1 MNKLIVFLFCLFTTC
16 GLVFSQKSDEI
27 ISQGGKQFYVHV
39 IQPGN
44 SLYGLYRL
52 YNVSIDEIKN
62 VNPGLGEDLKE
73 GQRVLIPIP
82 DINSVQKEKKVIL
95 HKVKAK
101 ETLYG
106 ISKKYNVSIDE
117 IKEANPFLN
126 EGLKIGQEL
135 RILTLNEKNE
145 EFLTKTNKNELAEN
159 HLNTLSTVPKTFE
172 TEDKDENL
180 DEVAIDKEK
189 KSDGLAFKPDTIIK
203 HKVLKE
209 ETLYSIS
216 KRYMIPMKELYT
228 YNEIPRKGISVGN
241 IINVPL
247 ILNNGDKVGVRK
259 LPKQDEIII
268 DSSWTFKKKD
278 TYKVVYLLPF
288 YLDRLTPDS
297 SNQREIA
304 FRDKVSDLSTD
315 FYVGASIALDSLKNL
330 GLSLDVDFID
340 TKGDTSFV
348 SSVLDSLKDEGLDLV
363 FGPLFPSTVKIVANW
378 CFENKVKMVCPV
390 STDTEVLKMNPEV
403 QIAIAS
409 DFVLMEESAKYIVKR
424 LKQTKETLVIIKPKE
439 TDDVLKYEYFRAYI
453 TDLLSDSE
461 VKVNEATLQDYKM
474 FIQKGRK
481 ILFFVPVSDE
491 HTSLSF
497 ISDLISVSTNLNGNI
512 TVFGTKEWLTFQSMN
527 GAYRNK
533 FNFHFASPNDF
544 NFKSD
549 KTIELA
555 KKIKLKYELDL
566 TKISALA
573 FDVTMAYS
581 ILYMMNNTID
591 FEYVLGRYIP
601 LTKGESN
608 GFENHAVEILYQKD
622 FEIYNVKDFDND

>member
-1 MNKLIVFLFCLFTTC
+1 MTFGF
-16 GLVFSQKSDEI
+16 VFSQKSDEI
-27 ISQGGKQFYVHV
+27 ISKGGKQFYVHV
-39 IQPGN
+39 VQPGN

-52 YNVSIDEIKN
+52 YNVSVDEIKN
-62 VNPGLGEDLKE
+62 VNPGLDEDLKE
-73 GQRVLIPIP
+73 GQKVLIPIP
-82 DINSVQKEKKVIL
+82 EVNLVQKENKVII

-106 ISKKYNVSIDE
+106 ISKKYDVSIE
-117 IKEANPFLN
+117 EVKEANPFLN
-126 EGLKIGQEL
+126 DGLKIGQEL
-135 RILTLNEKNE
+135 RILTLNENKD
-145 EFLTKTNKNELAEN
+145 EFLQNSSKNELAEN
-159 HLNTLSTVPKTFE
+159 HLNTLSNVLKPV
-172 TEDKDENL
+172 ENEKQS
-180 DEVAIDKEK
+180 EVVVEMKQEK
-189 KSDGLAFKPDTIIK
+189 NPDDLVFKPDTIIK

-228 YNEIPRKGISVGN
+228 YNDIPRKGISVGD
-241 IINVPL
+241 IINVPVE
-247 ILNNGDKVGVRK
+247 LNNGDKVEVRK
-259 LPKQDEIII
+259 LPKHDEVIV
-268 DSSWTFKKKD
+268 DSTWAFEKKD

-288 YLDRLTPDS
+288 YLDKLTPDS
-297 SNQREIA
+297 TNQREIA

-315 FYVGASIALDSLKNL
+315 FYIGANIALDSLKNL
-330 GLSLDVDFID
+330 GLDLDVDFID
-340 TKGDTSFV
+340 TKGDTSFL
-348 SSVLDSLKDEGLDLV
+348 SSILDSLKDERIDLV
-363 FGPLFPSTVKIVANW
+363 FGPLFPETVKMVANW

-424 LKQTKETLVIIKPKE
+424 LNQTKETLVLVKPKE
-439 TDDVLKYEYFRAYI
+439 IEDVLKYEYFRTYI
-453 TDLLSDSE
+453 TDLLSDSD
-461 VKVNEATLQDYKM
+461 VKINESTLKDYKM

-491 HTSLSF
+491 PTSLNF
-497 ISDLISVSTNLNGNI
+497 MSDLISVSTNLNGSI
-512 TVFGTKEWLTFQSMN
+512 TVFGTKEWLNFQSMN

-555 KKIKLKYELDL
+555 KKVRLKYELDL

-573 FDVTMAYS
+573 YDVTMAYS
-581 ILYMMNNTID
+581 IFYMMNNMID
-591 FEYVLGRYIP
+591 FEFVLGRYTP

-608 GFENHAVEILYQKD
+608 GFENHAVEILFQKD
-622 FEIYNVKDFDND
+622 FEIYNVNDLDND

>member
-1 MNKLIVFLFCLFTTC
+1 MNKFIVSLFFLLMTF

-39 IQPGN
+39 VQTGN

-52 YNVSIDEIKN
+52 YNVSVDEIKN
-62 VNPGLGEDLKE
+62 VNPGIGEDLKE
-73 GQRVLIPIP
+73 GQKVLIPIP
-82 DINSVQKEKKVIL
+82 EVNSVQKEKKIII

-106 ISKKYNVSIDE
+106 ISKKYDVSIE
-117 IKEANPFLN
+117 EVKEANPFLN
-126 EGLKIGQEL
+126 DGLKIGQEL
-135 RILTLNEKNE
+135 RVLTLNENKDQYLQNPS
-145 EFLTKTNKNELAEN
+145 KNELAEN
-159 HLNTLSTVPKTFE
+159 NLNTLSNVLKPV
-172 TEDKDENL
+172 ENEKQS
-180 DEVAIDKEK
+180 EVVVEMKQEK
-189 KSDGLAFKPDTIIK
+189 NPDDLVFKPDTIIK

-228 YNEIPRKGISVGN
+228 YNDVPRKGISVGD
-241 IINVPL
+241 IVNVPVE
-247 ILNNGDKVGVRK
+247 LNNGDKVEVRK
-259 LPKQDEIII
+259 LPKHDEVIV
-268 DSSWTFKKKD
+268 DSTWAFEKKD

-288 YLDRLTPDS
+288 YLDKLTPDS

-315 FYVGASIALDSLKNL
+315 FYIGANIALDSLKNL
-330 GLSLDVDFID
+330 GLDLDVDFID
-340 TKGDTSFV
+340 TKGDTSFL
-348 SSVLDSLKDEGLDLV
+348 SSILDSLKDERIDLV
-363 FGPLFPSTVKIVANW
+363 FGPLFPKTVKMVANW

-424 LKQTKETLVIIKPKE
+424 LNQTKETLVLVKPKE
-439 TDDVLKYEYFRAYI
+439 IEDVLKYEYFRTYI
-453 TDLLSDSE
+453 TDLLSDSD
-461 VKVNEATLQDYKM
+461 VKINESTIKDYKM
-474 FIQKGRK
+474 FVQKGRK

-491 HTSLSF
+491 PTSLNF
-497 ISDLISVSTNLNGNI
+497 MSDLISVSTNLNGSI
-512 TVFGTKEWLTFQSMN
+512 TVFGTKEWLNFQSMN

-555 KKIKLKYELDL
+555 KKVRLKYELDL

-573 FDVTMAYS
+573 YDVTMAYS
-581 ILYMMNNTID
+581 IFYMMNNMID
-591 FEYVLGRYIP
+591 FEFVLGRYTP

-608 GFENHAVEILYQKD
+608 GFENHAVEILFQKD
-622 FEIYNVKDFDND
+622 FEIYNVNDLDND